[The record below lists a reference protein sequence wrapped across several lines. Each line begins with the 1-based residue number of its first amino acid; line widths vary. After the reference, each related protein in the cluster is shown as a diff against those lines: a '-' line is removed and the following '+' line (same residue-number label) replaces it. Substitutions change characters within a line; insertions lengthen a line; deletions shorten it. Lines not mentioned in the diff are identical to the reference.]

1 MTRCAFGDPPPPP
14 PPPRLAA
21 QLIAAAAQ
29 MILRS
34 DERGDGAP
42 YTEAEA
48 KPVLKQLLGAVD
60 CLHSNKV
67 CHR

>member
-1 MTRCAFGDPPPPP
+1 
-14 PPPRLAA
+14 
-21 QLIAAAAQ
+21 

>member
-1 MTRCAFGDPPPPP
+1 MTRCAFEPPPPP
-14 PPPRLAA
+14 PASAA

-48 KPVLKQLLGAVD
+48 KPVLKQLLSAVD